1 MAARSVTFL
10 PSSSPFAYAI
20 LGISAFL
27 GVPYSFDVEQAEGVI
42 LTVDGVTS
50 TNPADALHQLADT
63 AGRAG
68 DSQTSTQFHDLAVV
82 LPSKTAFAELAPAI
96 DTIDDHLAYR
106 TFTIGHALTAVDW
119 AVWGALKA
127 SIPAV
132 GVLKR
137 GAHPHVQRWMSYI
150 ESLPSTQEALA
161 ALTEA
166 KSKKGQGTKAAA
178 SFTLGLPGAVKG
190 QVITRFPPEPSGYLH
205 IGHAKAAMLN
215 QYFAKMYEGKLIV
228 RFDDT
233 NPSKERSEFEETI
246 LEDLELLEIKPDILT
261 HTSDYFDK
269 LYEYGVQLLKA
280 GKGYADDT
288 GVEQMREERTNGI
301 ASKNRDASVEE
312 NLKRFEEMKS
322 GSAGGA
328 RWCLRAKI
336 SVDNP
341 NKALRDPVI
350 YRCNTTPHHR
360 TGDKWKVYPTYDFA
374 CPIVDSIEGVT
385 HALRTNEYR
394 DRNPQYAWMIDALGL
409 RKVTVWDFSR
419 VNFVYTLLSKR
430 KLHWFVDEKLVK
442 GWDDP
447 RFPTVRGIRRR
458 GMTVEAL
465 RQFMLAQGP
474 SQAQLMLEWDSF
486 WALNKKVIDPIAPR
500 HWAIAKEGMVTVT
513 VNGAVEEV
521 KEVPLHKKNPDVGT
535 KKTVYAK
542 NVIMEKDDADS
553 FEDNEEITLMDW
565 GNAILK
571 SKSAGALEFNLH
583 LEGDFKKTKK
593 KVTWLALPTPEYKL
607 VHATLLDY
615 DYLITKKKLDEG
627 DDVADFVTPT
637 TEFRTECWADANVTN
652 LKKGGIMQFERK
664 GYYIVDGIYD
674 DPESH
679 VSGAKRMEF
688 VKIPD
693 GRAAGLASKAGS
705 EDVAPKPKKEKAA
718 GGGNFGKPTRG
729 QGATTSSQAGPA
741 PTLTQAASKAHPEG
755 TQVVLSEGTTGYSIP
770 ITTKMYPVSKVG
782 GEGSIS
788 APADTKMYT
797 VKSVYDV

>member
-1 MAARSVTFL
+1 MASKSVAFL
-10 PSSSPFAYAI
+10 PTSSPFAYAI
-20 LGISAFL
+20 LGISSFL
-27 GVPYSFDVEQAEGVI
+27 GIPYSFNIEQPEGVI

-63 AGRAG
+63 AGRTG
-68 DSQTSTQFHDLAVV
+68 DSQTSTQFHDLAAA
-82 LPSKTAFAELAPAI
+82 LPSKTAFTELAPAI

-106 TFTIGHALTAVDW
+106 TFIVGHALTAVDW

-150 ESLPSTQEALA
+150 ESIPSIQEALA

-269 LYEYGVQLLKA
+269 LYEYAVQLLKV

-312 NLKRFEEMKS
+312 NLKRFEDMKS
-322 GSAGGA
+322 GSTEGA

-336 SVDNP
+336 SVDDP

-350 YRCNTTPHHR
+350 YRCNATPHHR
-360 TGDKWKVYPTYDFA
+360 TGDKWRVYPTYDFA

-394 DRNPQYAWMIDALGL
+394 DRNPQYSWMIDALGL

-474 SQAQLMLEWDSF
+474 SQAQLMLEWDTF

-500 HWAIAKEGMVTVT
+500 HWAIAKEGITT
-513 VNGAVEEV
+513 ATINGAVDEV
-521 KEVPLHKKNPDVGT
+521 KEVPLHKKNPEVGT
-535 KKTVYAK
+535 KKTVYSK
-542 NVIMEKDDADS
+542 NIIVEKEDADS
-553 FEDNEEITLMDW
+553 FEDNEEVTLMDW

-571 SKSAGALEFNLH
+571 SKSAGALGFDLH

-593 KVTWLALPTPEYKL
+593 KITWLALPTPEQGL

-637 TEFRTECWADANVTN
+637 TEFRTECWADANIVN
-652 LKKGGIMQFERK
+652 LKKGDIMQFERK

-674 DPESH
+674 NPESP

-693 GRAAGLASKAGS
+693 GRAAGLASKARP
-705 EDVAPKPKKEKAA
+705 EELAPKPKKDKAA

-729 QGATTSSQAGPA
+729 Q
-741 PTLTQAASKAHPEG
+741 
-755 TQVVLSEGTTGYSIP
+755 
-770 ITTKMYPVSKVG
+770 
-782 GEGSIS
+782 
-788 APADTKMYT
+788 
-797 VKSVYDV
+797 

>member
-1 MAARSVTFL
+1 MSNKSVAFL
-10 PSSSPFAYAI
+10 PTSSPFSYAI
-20 LGISAFL
+20 LGLSSFL
-27 GVPYSFDVEQAEGVI
+27 GIPYSFNTEQTDALV

-68 DSQTSTQFHDLAVV
+68 DSQTAN
-82 LPSKTAFAELAPAI
+82 LAPAI

-106 TFTIGHALTAVDW
+106 TFIIGHALTAVDW
-119 AVWGALKA
+119 AVWGALKS
-127 SIPAV
+127 SIQAL

-150 ESLPSTQEALA
+150 DSLPSTQEALG
-161 ALTEA
+161 ALAEA

-178 SFTLGLPGAVKG
+178 SFAFGLPGAVKG
-190 QVITRFPPEPSGYLH
+190 QVVTRFPPEPSGYLH

-215 QYFAKMYEGKLIV
+215 QYFAKMYKGKLIV

-246 LEDLELLEIKPDILT
+246 LEDLQLLEITPDVLT
-261 HTSDYFDK
+261 HTSDNFDK
-269 LYEYGVQLLKA
+269 LYEYAVQLLRA

-288 GVEQMREERTNGI
+288 PVEQMREERTNGI
-301 ASKNRDASVEE
+301 ASKHRDDSVEE
-312 NLKRFEEMKS
+312 NLQRFEEMKS
-322 GSAGGA
+322 GSAEGA

-336 SVDNP
+336 SVDDP

-350 YRCNTTPHHR
+350 YRCNATPHHR
-360 TGDKWKVYPTYDFA
+360 TGDKWKIYPTYDFA
-374 CPIVDSIEGVT
+374 CPIVDSLEGVT

-394 DRNPQYAWMIDALGL
+394 DRNPQYSWMIEALDL
-409 RKVTVWDFSR
+409 RPVTIWDFSR
-419 VNFVYTLLSKR
+419 INFVYTLLSKR

-486 WALNKKVIDPIAPR
+486 WALNKKVIDPVAPR
-500 HWAIAKEGMVTVT
+500 HWAIEKEGMVTAT
-513 VNGAVEEV
+513 VNGASEEV
-521 KEVPLHKKNPDVGT
+521 KEVPLHKKNPEVGN
-535 KKTVYAK
+535 KKTVYSK
-542 NVIMEKDDADS
+542 NVIMEKKDADS
-553 FEDNEEITLMDW
+553 YEDNEEITLMDW

-571 SKSAGALEFNLH
+571 SRSAGALELDLH

-593 KVTWLALPTPEYKL
+593 KITWLALPTPDQPL

-615 DYLITKKKLDEG
+615 DYLITKKKLDED
-627 DDVADFVTPT
+627 DDVADFVTPV
-637 TEFRTECWADANVTN
+637 TEYRTECWADANILN
-652 LKKGGIMQFERK
+652 LKKGDIMQFERK

-693 GRAAGLASKAGS
+693 GRAAGLASKAGP
-705 EDVAPKPKKEKAA
+705 EDAASKPKKEKAA
-718 GGGNFGKPTRG
+718 GGGGSFGKPVRG
-729 QGATTSSQAGPA
+729 QGATASNQAGSA
-741 PTLTQAASKAHPEG
+741 PTLTASASKAHPEG
-755 TQVVLSEGTTGYSIP
+755 TRILLSEGSTGFNIP
-770 ITTKMYPVSKVG
+770 ITTKMYPVAKVG
-782 GEGSIS
+782 GEGSIE
-788 APADTKMYT
+788 ALADTKMYT
-797 VKSVYDV
+797 VKSVYDM

>member
-1 MAARSVTFL
+1 MAAKSVAFL
-10 PSSSPFAYAI
+10 PSHTPFAYAI
-20 LGISAFL
+20 LGLSAFL
-27 GVPYSFDVEQAEGVI
+27 GIPYTFNAEQTDSLI

-50 TNPADALHQLADT
+50 SNPADALHQLADT

-68 DSQTSTQFHDLAVV
+68 DSQTSTKFFDLAAS
-82 LPSKTAFAELAPAI
+82 LPSKTAFADLAPAI

-106 TFTIGHALTAVDW
+106 TFIVGHALTAADW

-127 SIPAV
+127 SIQAI

-137 GAHPHVQRWMSYI
+137 GAHPHAQRWSNYI

-161 ALTEA
+161 ALVEA

-215 QYFAKMYEGKLIV
+215 QYFAKMYEGKLII

-269 LYEYGVQLLKA
+269 LYDYGVQIIKA
-280 GKGYADDT
+280 GKAYADDT

-301 ASKNRDASVEE
+301 ASKHRDTSVEE

-322 GSAGGA
+322 GSAEGA
-328 RWCLRAKI
+328 RWCIRAKI
-336 SVDNP
+336 SVDDP

-350 YRCNTTPHHR
+350 YRCNATPHHR

-374 CPIVDSIEGVT
+374 CPIVDSLEGVT

-394 DRNPQYAWMIDALGL
+394 DRNPQYAWMIEALAL
-409 RKVTVWDFSR
+409 RKVVVWDFSR

-486 WALNKKVIDPIAPR
+486 WALNKKVIDPVAPR
-500 HWAIAKEGMVTVT
+500 HWAIAKEGMVTAT
-513 VNGAVEEV
+513 INDAVEEE
-521 KEVPLHKKNPDVGT
+521 KDVPLHKKNPDVGT
-535 KKTVYAK
+535 KKTVYSK
-542 NVIMEKDDADS
+542 NVILEKEDADS
-553 FEDNEEITLMDW
+553 FEDKEEVTLMDW

-571 SKSAGALEFNLH
+571 SKSDGALEFDLH
-583 LEGDFKKTKK
+583 LAGDFKKTKK
-593 KVTWLALPTPEYKL
+593 KITWLALPSPNHPL
-607 VHATLLDY
+607 IHATLLDY
-615 DYLITKKKLDEG
+615 DYLITKKKLDEN
-627 DDVADFVTPT
+627 DSVEDFVTPV
-637 TEFRTECWADANVTN
+637 TEFRTECWADANVSK
-652 LKKGGIMQFERK
+652 LSKGDIMQFERK

-674 DPESH
+674 DTESP

-693 GRAAGLASKAGS
+693 GRAAGLASKAGP
-705 EDVAPKPKKEKAA
+705 EPADAPKPKKDKAA
-718 GGGNFGKPTRG
+718 GGNFGKPTRG
-729 QGATTSSQAGPA
+729 QGTS
-741 PTLTQAASKAHPEG
+741 
-755 TQVVLSEGTTGYSIP
+755 
-770 ITTKMYPVSKVG
+770 
-782 GEGSIS
+782 
-788 APADTKMYT
+788 
-797 VKSVYDV
+797 